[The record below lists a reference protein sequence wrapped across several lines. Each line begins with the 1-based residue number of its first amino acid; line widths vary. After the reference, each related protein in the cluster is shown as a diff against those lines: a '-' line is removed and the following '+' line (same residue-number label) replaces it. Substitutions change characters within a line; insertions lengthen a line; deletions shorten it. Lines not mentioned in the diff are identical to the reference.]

1 MGVLLYAY
9 SFLNNECGGQ
19 RPSLLPLEPAYGR
32 KTLQMRGNLP
42 SRPIPRGRYQ
52 ARAGG
57 RDWPEMMS
65 ATPGK
70 AARTDAVGRLQ
81 LQPTL
86 HPGGPVRVLLH
97 PVPRQPPPLHITGRG
112 RSLWP
117 NGWTI
122 LETENNRS
130 RAAAQDGQKAK
141 GNGNLSLPERRKTE
155 EIIFA
160 RKKKEKRSARL
171 FDCRRNFFKTWTA
184 TFTTSAAIFNLLHR
198 QGSTPH
204 HLEALLTP

>member
-1 MGVLLYAY
+1 MYAY

-19 RPSLLPLEPAYGR
+19 RPPLLPLEPAYGR

-42 SRPIPRGRYQ
+42 SRPIPRSRYQ

-70 AARTDAVGRLQ
+70 AARTDAVGRLR
-81 LQPTL
+81 LQPAP

-160 RKKKEKRSARL
+160 RKKKKREENGQTLRLQEELLQNLDCNFHHQRRDLRSASPTRIH
-171 FDCRRNFFKTWTA
+171 A
-184 TFTTSAAIFNLLHR
+184 TPS
-198 QGSTPH
+198 
-204 HLEALLTP
+204 

>member
-42 SRPIPRGRYQ
+42 SRPIPRSRYQ

-97 PVPRQPPPLHITGRG
+97 PVPRQPPPP
-112 RSLWP
+112 SY
-117 NGWTI
+117 NG
-122 LETENNRS
+122 EGS
-130 RAAAQDGQKAK
+130 
-141 GNGNLSLPERRKTE
+141 
-155 EIIFA
+155 IFMA
-160 RKKKEKRSARL
+160 
-171 FDCRRNFFKTWTA
+171 
-184 TFTTSAAIFNLLHR
+184 
-198 QGSTPH
+198 
-204 HLEALLTP
+204 

>member
-1 MGVLLYAY
+1 MRWGGCSSSRHCTPAAPSAY
-9 SFLNNECGGQ
+9 CCTQS
-19 RPSLLPLEPAYGR
+19 PA
-32 KTLQMRGNLP
+32 N
-42 SRPIPRGRYQ
+42 
-52 ARAGG
+52 
-57 RDWPEMMS
+57 
-65 ATPGK
+65 
-70 AARTDAVGRLQ
+70 
-81 LQPTL
+81 
-86 HPGGPVRVLLH
+86 
-97 PVPRQPPPLHITGRG
+97 PPPLHITGRG

-160 RKKKEKRSARL
+160 RKKKEKRSVKL
-171 FDCRRNFFKTWTA
+171 FDCRRNFFKTWAA

-198 QGSTPH
+198 QGSSPH